1 MENDSNEKNNMSMKV
16 KILVPSIIAVI
27 VLIVLVT
34 GASYAYINY
43 VSTENFKTFHISGT
57 IPDYGTVTMNP
68 TNDLTMDLTRLQ
80 VISSAH
86 GDYYATPKGVTS
98 NSDMQVIGTATVE
111 GEGTFDCTYDLT
123 IKANGELFSKA
134 KGIGKNLLILEI
146 ASGDTTVKTYDFSN
160 GENLEVS
167 NDEGLISNIMSE
179 NGDTLTGLKLTGL
192 KTNVDGFVKAR
203 LKYTNS
209 ETDDQGKLQNTNGT
223 VVFSIDN
230 FKCTAVE

>member
-43 VSTENFKTFHISGT
+43 VSIEGFQTFYISGT

-68 TNDLTMDLTRLQ
+68 TNDLTMELTRLQ
-80 VISSAH
+80 VISSAK
-86 GDYYATPKGVTS
+86 GDYYATPDGVTS

-111 GEGTFDCTYDLT
+111 GAGTFECTYDLN
-123 IKANGELFSKA
+123 IKAKGDLFTNA
-134 KGIGKNLLILEI
+134 KGIGKDLLTLEV
-146 ASGDTTVKTYDFSN
+146 ASGDTPVKTYDFSN

-192 KTNVDGFVKAR
+192 KTGVNGFVKAR

-209 ETDDQGKLQNTNGT
+209 DSADQGALQNTNGT
-223 VVFSIDN
+223 VEFSIDN